1 LEWNFVFLKVGLD
14 KLKNEEF
21 VGLKNMELEE
31 KEGKFVQSVE
41 RVLNIIEVMAE
52 EGAPVT
58 VTELAERVGLKIS
71 TVHRLLTTLSHRG
84 YIDQDPKN
92 NKYRLG
98 MKLLEVGNA
107 VLKFSDI
114 RTISRPYLEELV
126 DRCNETANLAILD
139 DCDVVYIDQI
149 ESKNMII
156 VKMFAQI
163 GNRGPIHCTA
173 SGKALMAFLPE
184 ERVDEILNGITFEKF
199 TNETITDPQHLKK
212 ELIRI
217 RQDGYALDWGERE
230 EHVRC
235 IAAPIFNHEGKAIAS
250 VSVSGPSTRITTYY
264 MKNELVDIIQDVTA
278 RISNQMGYHP
288 E

>member
-1 LEWNFVFLKVGLD
+1 
-14 KLKNEEF
+14 LKNIEF
-21 VGLKNMELEE
+21 EE

-41 RVLNIIEVMAE
+41 RVLNIIEVMAG

-58 VTELAERVGLKIS
+58 VTELAEKVGLKIS

-107 VLKFSDI
+107 VLKISDI
-114 RTISRPYLEELV
+114 RTVARPYLEELV
-126 DRCNETANLAILD
+126 ERCNETANLAILD
-139 DCDVVYIDQI
+139 DCDVVYIDQV

-173 SGKALMAFLPE
+173 SGKALMAFLPD
-184 ERVDEILNGITFEKF
+184 ERVEEMLNTITFEKF

-212 ELIRI
+212 ELERV

-250 VSVSGPSTRITTYY
+250 TSVSGPSTRITTYY
-264 MKNELVDIIQDVTA
+264 MKNELVDIIKDVTTK
-278 RISNQMGYHP
+278 ISNQMGYVG

>member
-1 LEWNFVFLKVGLD
+1 M
-14 KLKNEEF
+14 
-21 VGLKNMELEE
+21 KNMDFEE
-31 KEGKFVQSVE
+31 KEGKYVQSVE

-71 TVHRLLTTLSHRG
+71 TVHRLLTTLNHRG

-98 MKLLEVGNA
+98 IKLLEVGNA

-114 RTISRPYLEELV
+114 RTISTPYLEELV
-126 DRCNETANLAILD
+126 ERCNETANLAILD

-184 ERVDEILNGITFEKF
+184 ERVDEILNSITFEKF

-212 ELIRI
+212 ELVRI

-250 VSVSGPSTRITTYY
+250 TSVSGPSTRITTYY
-264 MKNELVDIIQDVTA
+264 MKNELTDIIKEVTA
-278 RISNQMGYHP
+278 KISSQMGYAG

>member
-1 LEWNFVFLKVGLD
+1 M
-14 KLKNEEF
+14 KNIEF
-21 VGLKNMELEE
+21 EE

-41 RVLNIIEVMAE
+41 RVLNIIEVMAG

-58 VTELAERVGLKIS
+58 VTELAEKVGLKIS

-107 VLKFSDI
+107 VLKISDI
-114 RTISRPYLEELV
+114 RTVARPYLEELV
-126 DRCNETANLAILD
+126 ERCNETANLAILD
-139 DCDVVYIDQI
+139 DCDVVYIDQV

-173 SGKALMAFLPE
+173 SGKALMAFLPD
-184 ERVDEILNGITFEKF
+184 ERVEEILNTITFEKF

-212 ELIRI
+212 ELERV

-235 IAAPIFNHEGKAIAS
+235 IAGPIFNHEGRVIAS
-250 VSVSGPSTRITTYY
+250 TSVSGPSTRITTYY
-264 MKNELVDIIQDVTA
+264 MKNELVDIIKDVTTK
-278 RISNQMGYHP
+278 ISSQMGYVG
-288 E
+288 EN